1 MKILLCAQNMQYQYY
16 MKHNITDIS
25 HSTNC
30 YKYKQKKPTQ
40 YNFMKRRMNKN
51 VKKGQFIEWV

>member
-1 MKILLCAQNMQYQYY
+1 MKIWLRAQNMQDQYY

-30 YKYKQKKPTQ
+30 YKYKLKKNNLVQ
-40 YNFMKRRMNKN
+40 LNENKY
-51 VKKGQFIEWV
+51 EWKC

>member
-30 YKYKQKKPTQ
+30 YKYKQKNQLSTTL
-40 YNFMKRRMNKN
+40 
-51 VKKGQFIEWV
+51 